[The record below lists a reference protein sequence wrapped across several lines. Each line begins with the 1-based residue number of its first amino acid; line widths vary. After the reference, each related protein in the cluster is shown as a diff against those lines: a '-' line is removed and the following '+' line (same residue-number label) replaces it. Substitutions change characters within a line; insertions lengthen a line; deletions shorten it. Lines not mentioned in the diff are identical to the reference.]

1 MAPRRQPQGQIKLEV
16 PAGGAAP
23 APPIGPALGQHR
35 INIMEF
41 CKNFN
46 ERSKN
51 FEPGTPCRTVI
62 TYYRD
67 SSFTFEIKQPPVS
80 HFLKRAA
87 GLAKGAETPGRE
99 TVGTVTASQVQ
110 EIAEA
115 KKDELNTPDIQAAMR
130 IVAGSAR
137 SMGIEIQG

>member
-1 MAPRRQPQGQIKLEV
+1 MAPKPVVGEIKLEV

-35 INIMEF
+35 LNIMEF
-41 CKNFN
+41 CKSFN
-46 ERSKN
+46 ERTRN
-51 FEPGTPCRTVI
+51 LEPGVPCRTVI
-62 TYYRD
+62 RYHRD
-67 SSFTFEIKQPPVS
+67 SSFTFEVKQPPVS

-87 GLAKGAETPGRE
+87 GLDKGAAEPGRANA
-99 TVGTVTASQVQ
+99 GTVTSRQVR

-115 KKDELNTPDIQAAMR
+115 KKDELNAADIEAAMR

-137 SMGIEIQG
+137 SMGIEVKG

>member
-1 MAPRRQPQGQIKLEV
+1 M
-16 PAGGAAP
+16 
-23 APPIGPALGQHR
+23 
-35 INIMEF
+35 
-41 CKNFN
+41 
-46 ERSKN
+46 
-51 FEPGTPCRTVI
+51 I

-67 SSFTFEIKQPPVS
+67 RSFTFEIKQPPVS